1 MGTAGKLTTA
11 VSLRVPIVSRVLRAW
26 PASSA
31 RRGSV
36 KTWQRPR
43 VCRSAFQRA
52 TILFLIRSLCPA
64 SSAHALSDP
73 PAPEPPDAAAEAPA
87 PLTGPLLPVDQ
98 AELASA
104 LAYGLRFDERGRPR
118 RGAAWE
124 MAATLLAEQLVAQL
138 ERARFVV
145 LKRPPR
151 PPHST

>member
-1 MGTAGKLTTA
+1 MLGNDFVLDSFT
-11 VSLRVPIVSRVLRAW
+11 VPQH
-26 PASSA
+26 
-31 RRGSV
+31 RRPMPES
-36 KTWQRPR
+36 
-43 VCRSAFQRA
+43 
-52 TILFLIRSLCPA
+52 
-64 SSAHALSDP
+64 

>member
-1 MGTAGKLTTA
+1 MLGNDFVLDSFT
-11 VSLRVPIVSRVLRAW
+11 VPQHRQPMPES
-26 PASSA
+26 P
-31 RRGSV
+31 
-36 KTWQRPR
+36 T
-43 VCRSAFQRA
+43 
-52 TILFLIRSLCPA
+52 
-64 SSAHALSDP
+64 
-73 PAPEPPDAAAEAPA
+73 PEPPDVTTEAPA

-98 AELASA
+98 AELAAA

-138 ERARFVV
+138 ERARFVI